1 MEKNIYEIK
10 NLCKTFRAK
19 SGGTV
24 ALGGVDL
31 TVGRGDILG
40 VIGFSGAGKSTLV
53 RCLNLLER
61 PDSGTVLFDGR
72 DLAALKAR
80 ELRRVRQRIGMIF
93 QGFNLLS
100 RRTALG
106 NVLFPLETAGVPR
119 AAAGAKAAALLAQVG
134 LADKLNA
141 YPAELSGGQQQR
153 VAIARALA
161 TDPEVLLCD
170 EATSALDSET
180 AASVLALLARI
191 NAERGI
197 TLVVVTHQL
206 EVVSRICRRVAVLE
220 NGGVRE
226 TGDASAVLGAPTC
239 EATRRLLGRGEAV

>member
-1 MEKNIYEIK
+1 MENIIEIK
-10 NLCKTFRAK
+10 NLSKTFRVK

-24 ALGGVDL
+24 ALDGVSL
-31 TVGRGDILG
+31 TIRRGEILG

-61 PDSGTVLFDGR
+61 PDSGAVLFDGR
-72 DLAALKAR
+72 DLAALKRR

-119 AAAGAKAAALLAQVG
+119 AAARAKAAALLERVG

-180 AASVLALLARI
+180 ASSVLALLAKI

-206 EVVSRICRRVAVLE
+206 DVVSRICQRVAVLE
-220 NGGVRE
+220 GGGIRE
-226 TGDASAVLGAPTC
+226 TGDVGTVLDAPSC
-239 EATRRLLGRGEAV
+239 EATKRLLGRGEAV